1 MEVAEG
7 GIVIEVRGI
16 HPPGSVVKG
25 PYTPAVRA
33 GNLLFCSGQI
43 GVDPETGKLA
53 PGGTVSEL
61 RQTLVNLEA
70 LLMAAGATKAS
81 VVKTTLFLV
90 DMGEFA
96 SANEAYAAFF
106 TADPKPARSTV
117 AVAAL
122 PAGARVEIEAVAA
135 L

>member
-1 MEVAEG
+1 MEMARES
-7 GIVIEVRGI
+7 IVMEIRGI
-16 HPPGSVVKG
+16 TPSGAVVKG

-33 GNLLFCSGQI
+33 GALLFCSGQI
-43 GVDPETGKLA
+43 GIQPETGKLA
-53 PGGTVSEL
+53 PGGTVAEL
-61 RQTLVNLEA
+61 KQALLNLEA
-70 LLMAAGATKAS
+70 LLKAAGAAKAS

-96 SANEAYAAFF
+96 AANEAYAAFF

-135 L
+135 F

>member
-1 MEVAEG
+1 MT
-7 GIVIEVRGI
+7 EVRGI
-16 HPPGSVVKG
+16 HPSGAVVKG

-33 GNLLFCSGQI
+33 GDLLFCSGQI
-43 GVDPETGKLA
+43 GIDSTTGKLA
-53 PGGTVSEL
+53 PGGTASEL
-61 RQTLVNLEA
+61 RQALSNLET
-70 LLMAAGATKAS
+70 LLKAAGATRAS

-96 SANEAYAAFF
+96 AANEAYAAFF
-106 TADPKPARSTV
+106 TTDPKPARSTV